1 MTTATE
7 FSQTAARH
15 DDDKRHT
22 SRLPTEHGYDD
33 RPVELNLVLLHH
45 DPMHAINPLP
55 WSVPEWLA
63 LGALA
68 SCVVGAGLLW
78 VGW

>member
-7 FSQTAARH
+7 FSHA
-15 DDDKRHT
+15 
-22 SRLPTEHGYDD
+22 TE
-33 RPVELNLVLLHH
+33 RPVDVGDIDLTVLHH
-45 DPMHAINPLP
+45 DPLHVITPLP

-63 LGALA
+63 LAALA
-68 SCVVGAGLLW
+68 CCFVGAGLLW